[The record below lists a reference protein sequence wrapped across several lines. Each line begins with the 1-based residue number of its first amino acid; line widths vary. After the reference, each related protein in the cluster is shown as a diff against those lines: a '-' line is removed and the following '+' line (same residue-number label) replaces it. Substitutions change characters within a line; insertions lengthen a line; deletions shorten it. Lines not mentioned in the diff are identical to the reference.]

1 MVLTGAALGGWVCWE
16 QAGESIVAAGGGP
29 SDMGRAQTHLWVYP
43 QHDLSKLS
51 PSRFAF
57 PTRHVKDGLDR
68 LYHTSLCFPRGR
80 PRKSRSSHPA
90 PCAPL
95 TPAPPVRVSKI
106 LKVKSFSHLCCNME
120 EKADK
125 GTRTVTCDSSK
136 GWRS

>member
-1 MVLTGAALGGWVCWE
+1 MLTGAALGGWVCWE

-68 LYHTSLCFPRGR
+68 LYHTSLCSPEVGRGKAG
-80 PRKSRSSHPA
+80 PPTLLHAHPSPQHP
-90 PCAPL
+90 PC
-95 TPAPPVRVSKI
+95 V
-106 LKVKSFSHLCCNME
+106 
-120 EKADK
+120 
-125 GTRTVTCDSSK
+125 
-136 GWRS
+136 